1 MDSIITIA
9 SFLIVGV
16 LICGVP
22 FIFITS
28 IFAKDNKVDN
38 AEPWMYIVSGLIT
51 LSIFFFAFF

>member
-1 MDSIITIA
+1 MDTIITIV
-9 SFLIVGV
+9 SFLFAGV

-28 IFAKDNKVDN
+28 LFAKDNKVDN
-38 AEPWMYIVSGLIT
+38 AEPWMYVVSGLIT